1 MKSKVGFVMTK
12 VAPSLLLLA
21 SMSALAQPPQIYD
34 TARAIQQPDVAGSF
48 QRGVQQAQQQRLN
61 QQAIQAN
68 QQQLQQQQNA
78 AVDAEQLK
86 LIAGALIHAKLAE
99 RPDLLAQMASIDPQ
113 MALQYQ
119 QMLTQMDAQ
128 RAASAPN
135 NSQ

>member
-1 MKSKVGFVMTK
+1 MKGKVGFVMTK
-12 VAPSLLLLA
+12 VAASVLLLA
-21 SMSALAQPPQIYD
+21 SMSARAQPPQVYD
-34 TARAIQQPDVAGSF
+34 MAKAIQQPDVAGSF

-78 AVDAEQLK
+78 EIAAEQLK
-86 LIAGALIHAKLAE
+86 LIASALIHSKPAE
-99 RPDLLAQMASIDPQ
+99 RPELLAQMASIDPQ

-128 RAASAPN
+128 QAASAPN